1 LFWQENIMPQELVSS
16 SGPKKVLLPI
26 DFRSSSEAA
35 LAMGTA
41 LARSFG
47 AELHILHVIPML
59 PVINGVD
66 DFPQMEPAFEI
77 NFMNES
83 RRRAEQS
90 MAKCVGQ
97 LVDQGV
103 KASST
108 TEIDNDV
115 VDIILAAITNQH
127 IALLTI
133 STHGISRR
141 RPLAFGSIAEKLI
154 RLVQCPLMVLR
165 SLEPLVSLP
174 A

>member
-1 LFWQENIMPQELVSS
+1 MPQELVSS

-77 NFMNES
+77 NFILGYHCKTGHTLS
-83 RRRAEQS
+83 VQKRPTGLAEDVIVLPCRS
-90 MAKCVGQ
+90 VH
-97 LVDQGV
+97 LQG
-103 KASST
+103 A
-108 TEIDNDV
+108 D
-115 VDIILAAITNQH
+115 
-127 IALLTI
+127 
-133 STHGISRR
+133 
-141 RPLAFGSIAEKLI
+141 
-154 RLVQCPLMVLR
+154 
-165 SLEPLVSLP
+165 
-174 A
+174 

>member
-133 STHGISRR
+133 STHGISRMASAGFR
-141 RPLAFGSIAEKLI
+141 FD
-154 RLVQCPLMVLR
+154 C
-165 SLEPLVSLP
+165 
-174 A
+174 